1 MQPAYPR
8 LLIMSTLRRHLWAC
22 CINKDRFYL
31 NHWFG
36 HCVWLSCDE
45 RGYCKNMTRV
55 SFLRYN
61 CSMKLTVRNWWL
73 SAFDGRQPLPQV
85 RSPAFLCLRNV
96 VVWGL
101 KKTPPQYW
109 GCLSSTVLFRIHLA
123 CWDGPALIF
132 LGAPLDLSGNSV
144 QKHAG
149 VTVLTA
155 WFSMQILVNSVVNG
169 WIPLFSDIQQEP
181 MGINDGFSIHGGE
194 GAMITCTFPAGLH
207 FEWSPNSSNVS
218 FFWTRIPSFVSSNLT
233 LAGWKIP
240 TMEVCTWDNHR
251 TFYARF
257 SSWITGGFWR
267 VLLVHLLIYSESV
280 SYMDLWNLHQ
290 SV

>member
-149 VTVLTA
+149 GYSFNCLIQHA
-155 WFSMQILVNSVVNG
+155 NFSKFGGKWVNSPIFRHPTRTHGDKRWIFHSRWWRCHDNMYLPRRASFRMKSQLKQCELLLNPYTLLCVIKPDIGWLENPHNG
-169 WIPLFSDIQQEP
+169 GLY
-181 MGINDGFSIHGGE
+181 MG
-194 GAMITCTFPAGLH
+194 
-207 FEWSPNSSNVS
+207 
-218 FFWTRIPSFVSSNLT
+218 
-233 LAGWKIP
+233 
-240 TMEVCTWDNHR
+240 
-251 TFYARF
+251 
-257 SSWITGGFWR
+257 
-267 VLLVHLLIYSESV
+267 
-280 SYMDLWNLHQ
+280 
-290 SV
+290 